1 MTRDPMRYPSVGTLP
16 TFATR
21 RRPACRVWRSRAA
34 SALWASGLLALAL
47 TVVGAAVAPAGYLP
61 QAAFAASVVLL
72 LGACWASEGGR

>member
-1 MTRDPMRYPSVGTLP
+1 MTRDPMRYPSAGTLP

-21 RRPACRVWRSRAA
+21 RPVRSLWRSRAA

-47 TVVGAAVAPAGYLP
+47 TVLGAVLDPAGYLP
-61 QAAFAASVVLL
+61 QASFASSVVLL